1 MRATTTEHL
10 LIVIGLALI
19 SVLTRGFFLLPRH
32 DVAMPAWLRKG
43 LRFAPL
49 AALMAVVAPEVLM
62 FQGQLVQTWQDP
74 RLFAAAA
81 GVAYYLWRHDMLGTI
96 VVGMVVMWSLRFG
109 VGWA

>member
-1 MRATTTEHL
+1 MNWEHA
-10 LIVIGLALI
+10 LIIIGLALI
-19 SVLTRGFFLLPRH
+19 SVLTRGFFLLPTR
-32 DVAMPAWLRKG
+32 DITLAPWLRKG

-49 AALMAVVAPEVLM
+49 AALTAVVAPEVLM

-74 RLFAAAA
+74 RLFAAAV

-109 VGWA
+109 LGWA

>member
-1 MRATTTEHL
+1 MSAINAEHL

-19 SVLTRGFFLLPRH
+19 SVLTRGFFLLPTR
-32 DVAMPAWLRKG
+32 DISMPAWLRKG

-81 GVAYYLWRHDMLGTI
+81 GVAYYLWRHGMLGTI
-96 VVGMVVMWSLRFG
+96 VVGMVVLWSLRFG
-109 VGWA
+109 LGWA